1 MKAITVIE
9 RDDGGITVVRTS
21 VADWTGDA
29 IRILHRGIE
38 AVADVTTPGE
48 A

>member
-9 RDDGGITVVRTS
+9 RDDGGITVAGS
-21 VADWTGDA
+21 SIADVTDDA
-29 IRILHRGIE
+29 IRILHLGID
-38 AVADVTTPGE
+38 AVSDLSKPGE